1 MERREREKGGQT
13 TAERKGYQ
21 WRERGEGE
29 RESLLACLAEE
40 NDSQQS
46 LEPV

>member
-1 MERREREKGGQT
+1 MMEGREGEKEDKLLQK
-13 TAERKGYQ
+13 E
-21 WRERGEGE
+21 RERGEGE